1 MKISS
6 IFYTLLLLVAAA
18 HASFDDVDQRKS
30 NVFLRHTIHH
40 SEQYHRVEIQTVASA
55 LNDILGKLLSVIL
68 SIFKIRR
75 GFDNNAVNDA
85 DESLM
90 SPSDMP
96 SLAPSDMPSIAPSD
110 MPSLAPSDMPSDHPS
125 ISSAEWEDNNPGD
138 DPFPEGFDVCANS
151 GSTAEEDRADLT
163 VLYGYKLELASG
175 GKVFEATR
183 QIETKMHDSI
193 KTDLCLESDVLA
205 ISADPLDIPG
215 ALCNGGDQAAGDG
228 PCFFIAGRMRLF
240 IKQENI
246 LNSAGVY
253 CMVLEAARNYM
264 ATVNATAEF
273 QDVVNIESTII
284 GSLVPTFC
292 NFLSQGDSSEPE
304 TSNAAVSDSSV
315 TDVTSATKSST
326 SKPSKAYV
334 LPGAVA
340 GASCFVALVA
350 LLLIRR
356 RRNLANRD
364 LNMDSSS
371 SASVLHVDTMRDG
384 VSPRTDSIYI
394 NSVLSRMSIDTD
406 RDL

>member
-6 IFYTLLLLVAAA
+6 VLYTLLLLATAV
-18 HASFDDVDQRKS
+18 HASYGGDRKS
-30 NVFLRHTIHH
+30 SEVFLRQTIPD
-40 SEQYHRVEIQTVASA
+40 SQQYHRVEIQTVVSS
-55 LNDILGKLLSVIL
+55 LTDVLSKIL
-68 SIFKIRR
+68 SAILNLFKLQR
-75 GFDNNAVNDA
+75 GSNVFNNNNDSG
-85 DESLM
+85 ESILN
-90 SPSDMP
+90 SSDMP
-96 SLAPSDMPSIAPSD
+96 SLAPSDMPSYAPSD

-125 ISSAEWEDNNPGD
+125 ISSPEWEDNNPGD
-138 DPFPEGFDVCANS
+138 DPFPDDFDVCANS

-183 QIETKMHDSI
+183 NIELKMHESI
-193 KTDLCLESDVLA
+193 QTEICTESDVLA

-215 ALCNGGDQAAGDG
+215 ALCNGGDQTAANG

-292 NFLSQGDSSEPE
+292 NFLSQADSSDPDS
-304 TSNAAVSDSSV
+304 SNAAVTDSSASDI
-315 TDVTSATKSST
+315 TPATKSSE
-326 SKPSKAYV
+326 SNASNPYV
-334 LPGAVA
+334 MPAAVS
-340 GASCFVALVA
+340 GASCFVVMVA

-356 RRNLANRD
+356 RRKLTSSE
-364 LNMDSSS
+364 LNIDSSS
-371 SASVLHVDTMRDG
+371 TSSVLQIDTMGDG

-394 NSVLSRMSIDTD
+394 NSVLSRISIDTD